1 LKYKGIQI
9 ADLLSWS
16 VYQDIENNNDEY
28 SKLIKNM
35 KIKEVFED

>member
-16 VYQDIENNNDEY
+16 AYQDIENNNDEY